1 MICRA
6 GRVLT
11 GLAFLLVAIASHAT
25 YAAGALNVSIA
36 VFDPGVPADQSL
48 HRDLGIFPRIRE
60 IEAKLLPF
68 ALRDELAQT
77 GGWGAIRVIP
87 EPDPAA
93 ELLVTGVIGQSDGE
107 QLEVF
112 VRAVDARGQVWIDRR
127 FAGWPGGNGLYTE
140 IAAEIGRAASQLD
153 QQTLDRIVE
162 VSLLRYGN
170 ALAPSAFG
178 DYLQANGDGT
188 FTVNRLP
195 ASGDPMVARI
205 KRLRETEYVI
215 TDAVDIKFKELYD
228 EIASV
233 NEVWRE
239 YRRKNLEY
247 QAGDVRRAQSNRSE
261 HPRGSYES
269 LLSIYE
275 NYKFHRITAQEQDR
289 LAVAFDNE
297 VGPRVQ
303 AMEER
308 VDELQEWVDAKYAE
322 WNRILEELFEAETA
336 IEQGRPV
343 DLSEMPDFDVD

>member
-1 MICRA
+1 M
-6 GRVLT
+6 
-11 GLAFLLVAIASHAT
+11 LAVIVAAIAAPTSHA
-25 YAAGALNVSIA
+25 AGFLNISIA
-36 VFDPGVPADQSL
+36 VFDPGVPADRSL

-68 ALRDELAQT
+68 ALRDRLAET
-77 GGWGAIRVIP
+77 GSWGAIRVIP
-87 EPDPAA
+87 EADVAA

-112 VRAVDARGQVWIDRR
+112 IRAVDARGEVWLERR
-127 FAGWPGGNGLYTE
+127 FFGRPGGNGLYEE
-140 IAAEIGRAASQLD
+140 IATELGNAASQLE
-153 QQTLDRIVE
+153 QQTLERIVE

-170 ALAPSAFG
+170 ELAPSAFG
-178 DYLQANGDGT
+178 EYLQANGDGT
-188 FTVNRLP
+188 FAISRLP
-195 ASGDPMVARI
+195 ASNDPMVARI

-215 TDAVDIKFKELYD
+215 TDAVDIKFQELYD

-247 QAGDVRRAQSNRSE
+247 QAGDIRRAESNRSE
-261 HPRGSYES
+261 YPRGSYES

-275 NYKFHRITAQEQDR
+275 NYKFHRVTAQEQDR

-308 VDELQEWVDAKYAE
+308 VAELQAWVDDKYAE

-336 IEQGRPV
+336 IERGPPV
-343 DLSEMPDFDVD
+343 DLSEMPDLDVN

>member
-1 MICRA
+1 MRHM
-6 GRVLT
+6 GKSRV
-11 GLAFLLVAIASHAT
+11 ALVVVLFGMPFHASQAAT
-25 YAAGALNVSIA
+25 SLNVSIA
-36 VFDPGVPADQSL
+36 VFDPGVPADASL

-68 ALRDELAQT
+68 ALREALVGS

-87 EPDPAA
+87 EPDTAA
-93 ELLVTGVIGQSDGE
+93 ELLVTGVIGRSDGE
-107 QLEVF
+107 ELEVN
-112 VRAVDARGQVWIDRR
+112 VRAIDARGSVWLDKQFSGR
-127 FAGWPGGNGLYTE
+127 PGGNELYRR
-140 IAAEIGRAASQLD
+140 IAAELGRARAQLD
-153 QQTLDRIVE
+153 QRTLDRVVE

-178 DYLQANGDGT
+178 DFLEENADGT
-188 FTVNRLP
+188 FSIQRLP
-195 ASGDPMVARI
+195 AEGDPMVARI

-215 TDAVDIKFKELYD
+215 TDAVDIKFEELYG

-233 NEVWRE
+233 NEVWRD

-247 QAGDVRRAQSNRSE
+247 QAGDLQRAESNRSE
-261 HPRGSYES
+261 YPRGSYES

-308 VDELQEWVDAKYAE
+308 VAELQGWVDDKYAE

-336 IEQGRPV
+336 IEPNRPV
-343 DLSEMPDFDVD
+343 DFSEMSDLDID